1 MFSSGRAN
9 GAGVGSSPGRGS
21 MSVQTIV
28 LTLDDPDSHII
39 SKQGFQQTKFAAW
52 GQLIQHRGDGVE
64 KKFESWAAA
73 TTKHHLIN
81 LISVPVSISVNLI

>member
-28 LTLDDPDSHII
+28 LTLDDPDSHILLLA
-39 SKQGFQQTKFAAW
+39 SKAFSRQNL
-52 GQLIQHRGDGVE
+52 QLGGSSYNTEAMV
-64 KKFESWAAA
+64 
-73 TTKHHLIN
+73 
-81 LISVPVSISVNLI
+81 